1 MRKKLNHTKIIA
13 TIGPSSDNKAV
24 IKELMLAGVNV
35 FRLNFSH
42 GTHKEHENSIKLI
55 REVSNETGLNIAIMA
70 DLQGPKIRV
79 GKIKDNVILKEGRTV
94 QISTKSMLG
103 SVTKFSITYKDL
115 PRDVKKG
122 DRILLDDGKLEL
134 IVSESNNKDLIKAKV
149 VYGGILLSNKGA
161 NLPNTNISQPSMT
174 RKDFKDL
181 SFILK
186 QRVNWIALSFVR
198 SSTDIYD
205 LKKIIKRHKHEAK
218 VIAKIEKPE
227 ALQNIHKIIN
237 ESDAVMIARGDLGVE
252 VPMEDIPT
260 IQKDLVAKS
269 IRGNK
274 PVIIATQLME
284 NMINNPRPLRA
295 EITDV
300 ANSVIDGAD
309 AVMLSGETS
318 VGKYPVEVINM
329 IKRIINAVEK
339 DKGLYL
345 PSDGVNKWNNYP
357 KKSSPTFLSDAICF
371 NACKIADNV
380 NAKAI
385 ISMTESGYTA
395 FQISSYRPKSYV
407 YIFTANK
414 YLLNMLSMVWGV
426 KAFYYNRFVSTDET
440 IMDVKHILKK
450 HGYVKTGDIIINT
463 ASMPIND
470 RQKTNTLKVSKIN

>member
-1 MRKKLNHTKIIA
+1 MRQKLNHTKIIA
-13 TIGPSSDNKAV
+13 TVGPSSDNKAV

-103 SVTKFSITYKDL
+103 GVTKFSITYKDL

-134 IVSESNNKDLIKAKV
+134 IVSESNNKDLVKAKV

-260 IQKDLVAKS
+260 IQKDLVSKS
-269 IRGNK
+269 IRNNK

-339 DKGLYL
+339 EKGLYL

-357 KKSSPTFLSDAICF
+357 KKSSPSFLSDAICF

-450 HGYVKTGDIIINT
+450 HGYVKTGDVIINT

-470 RQKTNTLKVSKIN
+470 RQKTNTLKVSKII

>member
-1 MRKKLNHTKIIA
+1 MSQKLNHTKIIA
-13 TIGPSSDNKAV
+13 TIGPSSSSKEA
-24 IKELMLAGVNV
+24 IKDLMTAGVNV

-42 GTHKEHENSIKLI
+42 GTHEQHKSAISII
-55 REVSNETGLNIAIMA
+55 REVSSETGINVAIMA

-79 GKIKDNVILKEGRTV
+79 GKIEENTELKEGKIV
-94 QISTKSMLG
+94 EISTKSLLG
-103 SVTKFSITYKDL
+103 NAKKFSITYKDL

-122 DRILLDDGKLEL
+122 DKILLDDGKLEL
-134 IVSESNNKDLIKAKV
+134 VVNESNNKDLVKAKV
-149 VYGGILLSNKGA
+149 VYGGSLLSNKGV
-161 NLPNTNISQPSMT
+161 NLPNTSISEPSLT
-174 RKDFKDL
+174 RKDLKDL

-227 ALQNIHKIIN
+227 ALQNIDKIIY
-237 ESDAVMIARGDLGVE
+237 ECDAVMIARGDLGVE

-260 IQKDLVAKS
+260 IQKELVAKS
-269 IRGNK
+269 IRNNK

-318 VGKYPVEVINM
+318 VGKYPVNVIDV

-339 DKGLYL
+339 EKGLYL
-345 PSDGVNKWNNYP
+345 PTDGINKWNNYP
-357 KKSSPTFLSDAICF
+357 KKNSPTFLSDAICF

-385 ISMTESGYTA
+385 VSMTESGYTA
-395 FQISSYRPKSYV
+395 FQISSYRPKSYI

-414 YLLNMLSMVWGV
+414 YLLNMLSLVWGV

-450 HGYVKTGDIIINT
+450 HGFVKAGDVIINT

-470 RQKTNTLKVSKIN
+470 RQRTNTLKVSKVN